1 MLKVKPVTRGS
12 CQRMSFGK
20 IDEVMD
26 MPNLIEVQKASY
38 NWFIEKGLKEVFRDM
53 ADITDYTGNWVLSF
67 IDYRLDDKPKYSVR
81 ECKERDANYAAPMR
95 VTVRLQNKE
104 TGVIKESEVYMG
116 DFPIMTDSGTF
127 VINGAERVIV
137 SQLVRSPGVYYGM
150 THDKTGIE
158 LYTSTINPNR
168 GAWLEYETDA
178 NDIFY
183 VRIDKNRKIYIT
195 AFVRA
200 LGLSSNDDIR
210 RFFGEDAKLEATMEK
225 DETRNT
231 EEALIEVF
239 KKLRP
244 GEPATLEAA
253 QQQFDNLFFDSHKYD
268 ISRVGRYKYNKKLSM
283 LNRLPGCVVAEPVI
297 SEYTGELIAEPG
309 EVLTKQKA
317 IEIEQAGVMKV
328 VVRCED
334 GSDLFVISNGMVD
347 PMALLPEGFTR
358 EELDEIAIN
367 EKVRFSVMREV
378 LEKCGDDKQALLE
391 EMRLRCDDLIPKHI
405 IVDDIFASVN
415 YVNCLTKKVGNI
427 DDIDHLGNRRIR
439 SVGELLQNQFRI
451 GLARMERVVR
461 ERMAIQAQEDEDKI
475 TPQSLINIRPV
486 MVAVREFFGS
496 SPLSQFMDQ
505 HNPLA
510 ELTHKR
516 RLSALGPGGLS
527 RDRAGFEVRDV
538 HYSHYGRMCPIET
551 PEGPN
556 IGLISYLATFAKI
569 NEYGFIEAPFR
580 KIDKETGVVLDEV
593 EYMTA
598 DTEDEYIVA
607 QANELLS
614 RSLRTTM
621 QTVR

>member
-210 RFFGEDAKLEATMEK
+210 RFFGEDAKPKLLLWRR
-225 DETRNT
+225 TR
-231 EEALIEVF
+231 
-239 KKLRP
+239 
-244 GEPATLEAA
+244 PAT
-253 QQQFDNLFFDSHKYD
+253 QRKRSSKC
-268 ISRVGRYKYNKKLSM
+268 SK
-283 LNRLPGCVVAEPVI
+283 VAP
-297 SEYTGELIAEPG
+297 
-309 EVLTKQKA
+309 
-317 IEIEQAGVMKV
+317 
-328 VVRCED
+328 
-334 GSDLFVISNGMVD
+334 
-347 PMALLPEGFTR
+347 
-358 EELDEIAIN
+358 
-367 EKVRFSVMREV
+367 
-378 LEKCGDDKQALLE
+378 
-391 EMRLRCDDLIPKHI
+391 
-405 IVDDIFASVN
+405 
-415 YVNCLTKKVGNI
+415 
-427 DDIDHLGNRRIR
+427 RR
-439 SVGELLQNQFRI
+439 
-451 GLARMERVVR
+451 ARH
-461 ERMAIQAQEDEDKI
+461 
-475 TPQSLINIRPV
+475 P
-486 MVAVREFFGS
+486 
-496 SPLSQFMDQ
+496 
-505 HNPLA
+505 
-510 ELTHKR
+510 
-516 RLSALGPGGLS
+516 
-527 RDRAGFEVRDV
+527 
-538 HYSHYGRMCPIET
+538 
-551 PEGPN
+551 
-556 IGLISYLATFAKI
+556 
-569 NEYGFIEAPFR
+569 
-580 KIDKETGVVLDEV
+580 
-593 EYMTA
+593 
-598 DTEDEYIVA
+598 
-607 QANELLS
+607 
-614 RSLRTTM
+614 
-621 QTVR
+621 